1 MFSFASWLLLHNAVP
16 LFASRVYTA
25 DNALW
30 EHTAEEEE
38 EEEDE
43 DNMEEI
49 DTDNIV
55 GSRTRGKQ
63 IDYRKAAEE
72 AKDELPDDD
81 DEEDDE
87 DFEDTEADGNAME
100 H

>member
-1 MFSFASWLLLHNAVP
+1 MDFWRNIA
-16 LFASRVYTA
+16 
-25 DNALW
+25 
-30 EHTAEEEE
+30 EE

-49 DTDNIV
+49 DTSNIV
-55 GSRTRGKQ
+55 GRRTRGRHV
-63 IDYRKAAEE
+63 DYRKAAEE
-72 AKDELPDDD
+72 AKDELPDED

-87 DFEDTEADGNAME
+87 DFEDQEEGGGGDPME

>member
-1 MFSFASWLLLHNAVP
+1 MSFLQ
-16 LFASRVYTA
+16 F
-25 DNALW
+25 
-30 EHTAEEEE
+30 TAEED

-49 DTDNIV
+49 DTSNIV

-63 IDYRKAAEE
+63 IDYQKAAED
-72 AKDELPDDD
+72 AKDELPDED

-87 DFEDTEADGNAME
+87 DFEDQEGEGDAME

>member
-1 MFSFASWLLLHNAVP
+1 
-16 LFASRVYTA
+16 
-25 DNALW
+25 
-30 EHTAEEEE
+30 
-38 EEEDE
+38 
-43 DNMEEI
+43 MEEI
-49 DTDNIV
+49 DTSNIV

-72 AKDELPDDD
+72 AKDELPDED

-87 DFEDTEADGNAME
+87 DFEDNEADGNAME